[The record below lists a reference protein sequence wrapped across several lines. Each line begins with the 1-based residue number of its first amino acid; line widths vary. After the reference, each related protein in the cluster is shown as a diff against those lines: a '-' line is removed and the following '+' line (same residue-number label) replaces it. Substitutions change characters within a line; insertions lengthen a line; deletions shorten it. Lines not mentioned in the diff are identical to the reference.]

1 MLDRL
6 SAPMPEH
13 DARGQPLAA
22 RTFGRRMKG
31 VTGEAVAFAF
41 IFLLLLF
48 SVASSIAGVVLHV
61 QALLTLGSVPG
72 TLAVSV
78 YLSAVVV
85 LLWVLY
91 RSMVEQR
98 ELATYKRGL
107 AATGP
112 MTHCSACDYPLDR
125 SLPQQEDNC
134 RLCPECG
141 AAWRE
146 TSASPPVWI
155 ARTRGWVRDARSVL
169 VPLQRDKTDA
179 EFLDALRLPQSQTY
193 TYLFRWSKLIVSVA
207 ILGTGFT
214 VYGTSLS
221 PLSNIIFAFVTAG
234 VLLTCAAALSHQ
246 RLAVRRQ
253 RAALLAANRCP
264 HCEQQIA
271 QDSLG
276 NQHCPH
282 CKCEW

>member
-1 MLDRL
+1 M
-6 SAPMPEH
+6 
-13 DARGQPLAA
+13 
-22 RTFGRRMKG
+22 RR
-31 VTGEAVAFAF
+31 VVGEAIASAF
-41 IFLLLLF
+41 IVLVLLLY
-48 SVASSIAGVVLHV
+48 VASTITGVVLHLK
-61 QALLTLGSVPG
+61 ALLTLGSVFG
-72 TLAVSV
+72 TAAVSV

-85 LLWVLY
+85 LLWVLR

-125 SLPQQEDNC
+125 SLPQEKDNC

-146 TSASPPVWI
+146 TSASAPVWI
-155 ARTRGWVRDARSVL
+155 ARIRGWVRDERRVL

-179 EFLDALRLPQSQTY
+179 EFLDALRLPQPQTY
-193 TYLFRWSKLIVSVA
+193 TYLFRWSKLIVGVA
-207 ILGTGFT
+207 ILGTLSA
-214 VYGTSLS
+214 VYGTPLS
-221 PLSNIIFAFVTAG
+221 PLSLIIFATVTAG
-234 VLLTCAAALSHQ
+234 LLLTCAIALSHQ